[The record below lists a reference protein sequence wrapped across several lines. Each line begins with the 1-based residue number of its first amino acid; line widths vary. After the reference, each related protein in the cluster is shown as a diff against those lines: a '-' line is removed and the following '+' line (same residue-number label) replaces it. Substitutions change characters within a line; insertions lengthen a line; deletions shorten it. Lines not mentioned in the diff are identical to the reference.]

1 MRPNNTYA
9 DEQSGA
15 KTVDDAL
22 SVTKPL
28 KSLTI
33 ALLKSFTNDLSITPR
48 ALLPLARL
56 NSSTNNLPR
65 PRDLRQNGLTIRT
78 TSPNV
83 QSIQR
88 RGNSPRSHH
97 WRLTYAKAEED
108 VVMGCDDHGRPS
120 AGRNCS
126 VHLSRVCSGEAE
138 RVHHPRHRDHS

>member
-9 DEQSGA
+9 DDQRGA

-22 SVTKPL
+22 SVTKHA

-33 ALLKSFTNDLSITPR
+33 ALLKSFTDDLSVAPR

-56 NSSTNNLPR
+56 NSSANNQLR

-108 VVMGCDDHGRPS
+108 VVMGFDDRGGLG
-120 AGRNCS
+120 AVRNWS
-126 VHLSRVCSGEAE
+126 VQLSRVRSGEAG
-138 RVHHPRHRDHS
+138 